1 MENIKKTYNYKAS
14 DIIKYDQDNP
24 DKPLITIP
32 QEILEQQGW
41 KKGTELKISI
51 GDQGTIILE
60 EVKKTVD
67 KTE

>member
-1 MENIKKTYNYKAS
+1 MENINKTYNYKAS
-14 DIIKYDQDNP
+14 DILKYDQDNP
-24 DKPLITIP
+24 DTPILTIP

-67 KTE
+67 KAE

>member
-1 MENIKKTYNYKAS
+1 MENVKKTYNYKTS
-14 DIIKYDQDNP
+14 DILKYDQDNP
-24 DKPLITIP
+24 DTPILTIP

-60 EVKKTVD
+60 EVKKNS
-67 KTE
+67 

>member
-1 MENIKKTYNYKAS
+1 MENINKTYNYKAS
-14 DIIKYDQDNP
+14 DILRYDQDNP
-24 DKPLITIP
+24 DTPILTIP

-67 KTE
+67 KAE